1 MIKQLYDNL
10 GRIYR
15 NIIFSGTNLGIATI
29 LPSGSQTQLYEISE
43 ILKCV
48 SYLLAAIASAFA
60 IILSFYKIKKIR
72 KDEKVA
78 E

>member
-1 MIKQLYDNL
+1 MIKKLYDSL
-10 GRIYR
+10 GQVYR
-15 NIIFSGTNLGIATI
+15 NIIFSGTNIGIATI
-29 LPSGSQTQLYEISE
+29 LPAVSQTQLYEISE
-43 ILKCV
+43 ILKCT